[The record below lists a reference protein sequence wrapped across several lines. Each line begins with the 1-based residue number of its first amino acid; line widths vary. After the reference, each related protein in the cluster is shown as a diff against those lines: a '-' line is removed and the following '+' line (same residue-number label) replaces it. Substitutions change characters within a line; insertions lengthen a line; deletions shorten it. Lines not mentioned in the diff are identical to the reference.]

1 MTGIEG
7 GGSPKRGGDGRA
19 EVLAI
24 NGLCMGVLG
33 AAGMVLLSA
42 NGVADADRDDRGAC
56 SLLSFLLL

>member
-19 EVLAI
+19 EVLVI
-24 NGLCMGVLG
+24 NELSMGVLG
-33 AAGMVLLSA
+33 DAGMVVLSA
-42 NGVADADRDDRGAC
+42 KGVADADGDGRGAC